1 MIAATE
7 FAIVELRGSFVD
19 IAGIDP
25 AVVAEVE
32 HETTELLSALIQID
46 TSNPPG
52 DETKVAEFMA
62 AWFAARGVTGGQIV
76 GEPEDRRSFVLRLES
91 GKPGPSLLL
100 LAHEDVVPANAADWQ
115 VPPFSGL
122 IKDGYVWGR
131 GAVDIKN
138 LVAAHAVA
146 AARIAKAGGPAAGT
160 LVYAC
165 TADEEE
171 GSVGG
176 ARWLVANRPDL
187 IRTEYVINEGG
198 GHFLERAGR
207 RVYILESG
215 EKGTAQFRLTIKG
228 DAGHASVPLRSG
240 NAVVAAAR
248 VVEALV
254 SHELPLVIDGSSEEL
269 VRLLVDSPDLRERLR
284 DPGTAREALAELARR
299 DVQLADMIEPLYGF
313 AFSPTIVHSNSG
325 AVNVYPTRVELS
337 VDCRLLAGHDEQE
350 VLTEVRTALDGVEA
364 DWDLEW
370 VGPVVRG
377 NSSPYPTPLSE
388 VLGATLERY
397 VPGAELANSHSVGFT
412 DSNWFRAAFPDTVAY
427 NFAPHLVEGYDEVTP
442 RYHNVDE
449 RILIRDL
456 AFQSLFAE
464 AVARELLS

>member
-1 MIAATE
+1 M
-7 FAIVELRGSFVD
+7 
-19 IAGIDP
+19 
-25 AVVAEVE
+25 
-32 HETTELLSALIQID
+32 
-46 TSNPPG
+46 
-52 DETKVAEFMA
+52 
-62 AWFAARGVTGGQIV
+62 
-76 GEPEDRRSFVLRLES
+76 LRLES
-91 GKPGPSLLL
+91 GRPGPSLLL

-146 AARIAKAGGPAAGT
+146 TARIAAQGGPAAGT

-176 ARWLVANRPDL
+176 ARWLVNNRPDL
-187 IRTEYVINEGG
+187 VRTDYVINEGG
-198 GHFLERAGR
+198 GHFLERGGR
-207 RVYILESG
+207 RVYLLESG
-215 EKGTAQFRLTIKG
+215 EKGTAQFRLIVKG
-228 DAGHASVPLRSG
+228 EAGHASVPLRSG

-254 SHELPLVIDGSSEEL
+254 SHQLPLVIDGSSEEL
-269 VRLLVDSPDLRERLR
+269 VRLLVDSPALRERLR
-284 DPGTAREALAELARR
+284 DPRTAREALAQLARR

-313 AFSPTIVHSNSG
+313 AFSPTIVHSNSV
-325 AVNVYPTRVELS
+325 AVNVYPTRVEVS
-337 VDCRLLAGHDEQE
+337 VDCRMLAGHDEQE

-388 VLGATLERY
+388 AIRRTLRAARARGAARQQPLRRLHRLQL
-397 VPGAELANSHSVGFT
+397 VPRRLPGHGGLQLRAAPRRGVRRGHAALPQRGRAHPRPRPRLPGAVRGTGGA
-412 DSNWFRAAFPDTVAY
+412 RAA
-427 NFAPHLVEGYDEVTP
+427 
-442 RYHNVDE
+442 R
-449 RILIRDL
+449 R
-456 AFQSLFAE
+456 S
-464 AVARELLS
+464 